1 MPNGRYIFS
10 RTSNSIEGFF
20 STNTAS
26 TDALNALLTWSNI
39 RVERRYEVITDE
51 DELLTTNL
59 SWDATDLTAG
69 QDLDDACRKFGVDRS
84 YERS

>member
-10 RTSNSIEGFF
+10 RTNNSIEGFF

-51 DELLTTNL
+51 DKLLTTNL

>member
-1 MPNGRYIFS
+1 MTNGRYSFARRS
-10 RTSNSIEGFF
+10 KSIEGFF

-26 TDALNALLTWSNI
+26 TDAINALLTWSNI
-39 RVERRYEVITDE
+39 RVERRYDVITDE
-51 DELLTTNL
+51 DEFLTVNL
-59 SWDATDLTAG
+59 FWNATDLTAG